1 MNDFTKKVDDL
12 NPGTTPMVKTDFGL
26 WLLAQKKK
34 PSSRQMVTIP
44 LYLETLGYER
54 GKDVIDSR
62 VISNLGY
69 IHSDYWYKR
78 MQAHDMSQR
87 VGYYDLVDTGD

>member
-1 MNDFTKKVDDL
+1 MTDFTKKVDEL
-12 NPGTTPMVKTDFGL
+12 NPAEIPMVETDFGL

-69 IHSDYWYKR
+69 PFGLLVQTHAGSRYEPAR
-78 MQAHDMSQR
+78 R
-87 VGYYDLVDTGD
+87 VL

>member
-12 NPGTTPMVKTDFGL
+12 NPGDRPMVKCDFGL

-78 MQAHDMSQR
+78 MKAHPVSQPC
-87 VGYYDLVDTGD
+87 GIINLVDTGE